1 MPSWLEVILLVGVT
15 SMFWLSLIA
24 GILITCCKRI
34 YKARVREQLANKRA
48 EDMQKLMD
56 NYGIKEIT
64 IGGDE

>member
-15 SMFWLSLIA
+15 SLFWLSLIA

-48 EDMQKLMD
+48 EDMQNNQYGKYLMSIVK
-56 NYGIKEIT
+56 NK
-64 IGGDE
+64 